1 MRSKTHTSAYFYT
14 LVSTD
19 TVEMYYSSKRQQFLV
34 DQGYTFKVVDEFKG
48 LLFLTVVDE
57 KDLVY
62 STITSQIELLNIV
75 LMSSIDLEKD
85 DEADEIQS
93 SEDED
98 TEQRVVR
105 TSASTLGSL
114 AGADSMAYMQVST
127 SSSFAKEVVKKRRRA

>member
-1 MRSKTHTSAYFYT
+1 
-14 LVSTD
+14 
-19 TVEMYYSSKRQQFLV
+19 MYYSSKRQQFLV

-114 AGADSMAYMQVST
+114 AGADSMAYMQVCT